1 MLNYMTYY
9 TCKTQIVVQWEGNMK
24 KNSNFNYY
32 SNVLKVTNDNFEKY
46 NLSRYIK
53 IFDNGYNKRLEK
65 IYKQKLYNLVL
76 NICNQYIY
84 NYEYIL
90 KKDEI
95 KFFYEF
101 NLQMVVRNCIREL
114 EEDIL
119 RYKKECK

>member
-1 MLNYMTYY
+1 
-9 TCKTQIVVQWEGNMK
+9 MK

-32 SNVLKVTNDNFEKY
+32 SNVLKVTNNNFEKY

-53 IFDNGYNKRLEK
+53 EQYNKNNTRLEE

-101 NLQMVVRNCIREL
+101 NL
-114 EEDIL
+114 
-119 RYKKECK
+119 

>member
-1 MLNYMTYY
+1 
-9 TCKTQIVVQWEGNMK
+9 MK

-32 SNVLKVTNDNFEKY
+32 SNVLKVTNNNFEKY

-53 IFDNGYNKRLEK
+53 EQYNKNNTRLEE

-101 NLQMVVRNCIREL
+101 NLQMVIKNCIKDL

>member
-1 MLNYMTYY
+1 M
-9 TCKTQIVVQWEGNMK
+9 
-24 KNSNFNYY
+24 
-32 SNVLKVTNDNFEKY
+32 
-46 NLSRYIK
+46 
-53 IFDNGYNKRLEK
+53 
-65 IYKQKLYNLVL
+65 L

-101 NLQMVVRNCIREL
+101 NLQMVIKNCIKDL

>member
-1 MLNYMTYY
+1 
-9 TCKTQIVVQWEGNMK
+9 MK

-32 SNVLKVTNDNFEKY
+32 SNVLKVTNDNLEKY

>member
-1 MLNYMTYY
+1 
-9 TCKTQIVVQWEGNMK
+9 MK

-32 SNVLKVTNDNFEKY
+32 SNVLKVTNNNFEKY

-53 IFDNGYNKRLEK
+53 EQYNKNNTRLEE

-101 NLQMVVRNCIREL
+101 NLQMVIKNCIKDL

-119 RYKKECK
+119 RYKKECKQI